1 MAYDRLK
8 SLVLRLLRAGV
19 PVPEL
24 ALSRIQEYR
33 QIQRVL
39 VDQRINCVIDV
50 GANRGQ
56 TARVLRSL
64 GYKGPIHSFE
74 PHGASYSVLHRRAK
88 ADQMWWTYR
97 MALGEEPASR
107 TLQANLT
114 FPEMNSLL
122 QQRGTTDQL
131 RPEMVEIEALDNL
144 FPELVKHLANPR
156 VFLKIDT
163 EGYDL
168 HVFRGA
174 RDSLDRIYALQAELF
189 VAPVFQ
195 GAAHYL
201 DVLQEFESAGFKL
214 DHISTVSYTAQA
226 DLMCLN
232 CLLTPRERR
241 STRSPGHQDAI
252 HPGKQDLD

>member
-1 MAYDRLK
+1 MAYEWLK
-8 SLVLRLLRAGV
+8 SLFLGLLRAGV

-33 QIQRVL
+33 QLQRAL
-39 VDQRINCVIDV
+39 RDQRINCVIDV
-50 GANRGQ
+50 GANWGQ

-74 PHGASYSVLHRRAK
+74 PHTASYSVLQRRAK
-88 ADQMWWTYR
+88 ADRMWWTYR

-107 TLQANLT
+107 ELLANLT

-122 QQRGTTDQL
+122 QQPGTTDQL
-131 RPEMVEIEALDNL
+131 RPEVVEVEALDNL
-144 FPELVKHLANPR
+144 FPEIVNGLADPR

-174 RDSLDRIYALQAELF
+174 RGSLDRIYALQAELF

-201 DVLQEFESAGFKL
+201 DVLEEFEAAGFKL
-214 DHISTVSYTAQA
+214 DHISTVSYTAQGE
-226 DLMCLN
+226 LMCLN
-232 CLLTPRERR
+232 CLMTPRDRR

-252 HPGKQDLD
+252 RPGRQDLD